1 MGMAAAGGKVYLFGG
16 LVQNGGMW
24 NGDGG
29 IVHRSES
36 EMCMWGCL
44 HVANVEQRLF
54 ETYDEDW
61 PDRSNDLH
69 TFDPES
75 RSWTDLSSLTT
86 GPTPQARQELG
97 MVSCQGKLY
106 VFGGWSGQGEQL
118 MPCNRMPAGGNR
130 GRGVREGN
138 SQKGVE
144 VCQREVR
151 REHKAPNDA

>member
-54 ETYDEDW
+54 ETYDEGFALFSAC
-61 PDRSNDLH
+61 R
-69 TFDPES
+69 ES
-75 RSWTDLSSLTT
+75 IVACCCMCVAFVLCGCVCVGVGVLCI
-86 GPTPQARQELG
+86 L
-97 MVSCQGKLY
+97 GKLTSDA
-106 VFGGWSGQGEQL
+106 FE
-118 MPCNRMPAGGNR
+118 
-130 GRGVREGN
+130 GRDRE
-138 SQKGVE
+138 
-144 VCQREVR
+144 
-151 REHKAPNDA
+151 